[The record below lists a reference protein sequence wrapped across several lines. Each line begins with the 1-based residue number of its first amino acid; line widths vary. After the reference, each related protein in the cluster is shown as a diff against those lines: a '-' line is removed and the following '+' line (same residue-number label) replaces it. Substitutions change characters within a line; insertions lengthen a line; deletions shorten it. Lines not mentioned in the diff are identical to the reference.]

1 MLIVGN
7 QQPFLASSQPLC
19 TTSQPLSAASQPL
32 PTTQF
37 PSAVAT
43 HDDKPTTVT
52 FTKRY
57 YTFHSYALMCNS
69 TFYICIGVFRPSRL
83 VHKRLRTIGEFFCPH
98 PNFLHWET
106 LRRACWAGLCHAFL
120 VVIILLPAHPYCFLV
135 VKNSSAKTCVTV

>member
-43 HDDKPTTVT
+43 HDDKPATVT

-83 VHKRLRTIGEFFCPH
+83 VHKRLRTIGEFFAH
-98 PNFLHWET
+98 T
-106 LRRACWAGLCHAFL
+106 LIFCIGKHYAEHAGLGFATHF
-120 VVIILLPAHPYCFLV
+120 
-135 VKNSSAKTCVTV
+135 